1 MGVRARVEFQPAF
14 LLHQRAFSD
23 SSRILELITHDH
35 GRVALF
41 ARGVRRAGNPLA
53 ALLQP
58 FVPLSVSW
66 SGPGDGGTLRA
77 CEPAGP
83 RPPLPAAVLMSG
95 FYLNELVMR
104 VLAREDPHPDIFEAY
119 VLALGALGVPGGEA
133 RALRLFEKRLLEALG
148 FGIDYAHLAGGGEAV
163 RADAYYHVRAE
174 HGVVGEAVG
183 PGSVSAYA
191 GHALLSLAAE
201 ELADAESLAAARRL
215 LGAALEQPLDGR
227 EIRTRRVARA
237 LRGAGRRPPLGARNG
252 DGNEES

>member
-1 MGVRARVEFQPAF
+1 MGAPKRVEFQPAF
-14 LLHQRAFSD
+14 LLHQREFRD
-23 SSRILELITHDH
+23 SGRILELVTRDH

-41 ARGVRRAGNPLA
+41 ARGVRRAGSPLA

-83 RPPLPAAVLMSG
+83 RPPLPPAVLMSG

-104 VLAREDPHPDIFEAY
+104 VLAREDPHPDIFECY
-119 VLALGALGVPGGEA
+119 VLALGALAVPGGEA

-148 FGIDYAHLAGGGEAV
+148 LGIDYAHLAAGGESV
-163 RADAYYHVRAE
+163 RPDAYYHVRAE
-174 HGVVGEAVG
+174 HGVVGEASG
-183 PGSVSAYA
+183 PGSREAYA
-191 GHALLSLAAE
+191 GRALLSLAAE
-201 ELADAESLAAARRL
+201 ELADPESLAAARRL

-237 LRGAGRRPPLGARNG
+237 LRGAGRRPVAARDG
-252 DGNEES
+252 GGNEESS